1 MTAKAPFVTTD
12 YIRWEDID
20 LAGIARYSAY
30 TRFLDIAET
39 DLYRSLGTPLS
50 TLHAQYKVWLPRK
63 VMHFEYF
70 SPARLDDQVIIA
82 AYFSSI
88 GRTSVTMNVDLLRAD
103 RTTVIAAAYLVLVC
117 VNLRMEKT
125 PLPAEFRDFVAR
137 HTMSTEEVRAALVPA
152 AAG

>member
-50 TLHAQYKVWLPRK
+50 KLHAKYKVWLPRK
-63 VMHFEYF
+63 VMHIEYF
-70 SPARLDDQVIIA
+70 APARLDDQVVLV
-82 AYFSSI
+82 AYFSNI
-88 GRTSVTMNVDLLRAD
+88 GRTSVTMNVDIFRDD
-103 RTTVIAAAYLVLVC
+103 RKKLIAAAHLVLVC
-117 VNLRMEKT
+117 VDTAMAKIA
-125 PLPAEFRDFVAR
+125 LPPEFRELVEQ
-137 HTMSTEEVRAALVPA
+137 HILSTEEARAAL
-152 AAG
+152 

>member
-50 TLHAQYKVWLPRK
+50 KLHAQYKVWLPRK
-63 VMHFEYF
+63 VMHIEYS
-70 SPARLDDQVIIA
+70 SPARLDDQIVIV
-82 AYFSSI
+82 AYFSNI
-88 GRTSVTMNVDLLRAD
+88 GRTSVTMNVDLFHED
-103 RTTVIAAAYLVLVC
+103 RKSLLAAAHLVLVC
-117 VNLRMEKT
+117 VDIELRKIA
-125 PLPAEFRDFVAR
+125 LPPEFRELVER
-137 HTMSTEEVRAALVPA
+137 HIMSTDEARSAL
-152 AAG
+152 